1 MLKQIKILIIFAIG
15 CIITNLVNISEPLGL
30 MFELVGLNAGVISIN
45 ISSTVL
51 NFNLHIGINFTLSG
65 KQKSDI

>member
-30 MFELVGLNAGVISIN
+30 MFVLVGLNAGVISIN

-51 NFNLHIGINFTLSG
+51 NFNLHIGINCTLSA

>member
-30 MFELVGLNAGVISIN
+30 MFVLVGLNAGVISMN

-51 NFNLHIGINFTLSG
+51 NFNLHIGINFLLSA